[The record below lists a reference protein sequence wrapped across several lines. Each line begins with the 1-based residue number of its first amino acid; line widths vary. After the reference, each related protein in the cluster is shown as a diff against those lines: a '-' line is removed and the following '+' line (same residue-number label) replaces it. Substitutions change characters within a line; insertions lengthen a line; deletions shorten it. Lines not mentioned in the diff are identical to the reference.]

1 MSARISE
8 RHRGLHARTLPSLL
22 IVLIGT
28 LSMAVYGQSPSPAS
42 GTASAADSLLTRKV
56 VIPISTVRRFF
67 PQVDRESSTGPN
79 LTAVGNPKAT
89 RSVIYANSKGS
100 KKVTITVDRYVSSN
114 DASSAYEEAVQKSKA
129 VPGFTPI
136 SAPNLGQNAFMATAT
151 RGEDTHIVVGALYG
165 KFVVAIT
172 LAGYHPTPGTIT
184 KLGSL
189 AREEEADA
197 MAP

>member
-1 MSARISE
+1 
-8 RHRGLHARTLPSLL
+8 
-22 IVLIGT
+22 
-28 LSMAVYGQSPSPAS
+28 
-42 GTASAADSLLTRKV
+42 
-56 VIPISTVRRFF
+56 
-67 PQVDRESSTGPN
+67 

-89 RSVIYANSKGS
+89 RSVIYTNSNGS
-100 KKVTITVDRYVSSN
+100 KKVTITVDQYVSSK

-151 RGEDTHIVVGALYG
+151 RGEETHIVVGAMYG
-165 KFVVAIT
+165 KFIVAIT

-189 AREEEADA
+189 AREEEAGA
-197 MAP
+197 TAP